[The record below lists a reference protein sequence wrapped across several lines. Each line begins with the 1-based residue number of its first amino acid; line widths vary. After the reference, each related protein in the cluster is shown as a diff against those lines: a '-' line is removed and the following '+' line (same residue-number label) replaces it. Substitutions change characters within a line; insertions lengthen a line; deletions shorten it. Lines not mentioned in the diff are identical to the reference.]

1 MEVVYGGRR
10 FRLINQLA
18 PRKGWNVALLMDVG
32 AQVGVVAHEYRMKAY
47 QLARSESVASP

>member
-47 QLARSESVASP
+47 QLARSEIVASP